1 MSAVYS
7 IMLEKVIV
15 HYFQISLNIFSLKYL
30 ESTSTGHIIWPV
42 SLVQVVQSRD
52 LALQIRMSMAH
63 VK

>member
-15 HYFQISLNIFSLKYL
+15 HYFQISLIYSLKYL
-30 ESTSTGHIIWPV
+30 ESTSTGHMFWPV